1 MDGFGSGKR
10 PLTEVKE
17 EPLEREDDY
26 EMVGGLESSEYDCKL
41 KTGPINDH
49 TNSY

>member
-1 MDGFGSGKR
+1 MRDSMEGFGSGKR

-26 EMVGGLESSEYDCKL
+26 EMVGNLESPDLDCK
-41 KTGPINDH
+41 PH
-49 TNSY
+49 